1 MDYKSPSQFKIES
14 IQGGTLLQVGKKTI
28 LVDPRLSDEGAEPL
42 RAEDVTKDKF
52 AAIVISSASP
62 EYCHIETL
70 KKVDKSVK
78 IIANSKVCEICRKLG
93 FSDVF

>member
-1 MDYKSPSQFKIES
+1 M
-14 IQGGTLLQVGKKTI
+14 
-28 LVDPRLSDEGAEPL
+28 
-42 RAEDVTKDKF
+42 RAEDVTKEKF

-93 FSDVF
+93 FTDVF